1 VYYYIGKYI
10 NIDHMEKV
18 RIMSEEVSPEELLRA
33 LMEESAVSEVGT
45 KITEVLKELS
55 EINQTIE
62 AAIVSS
68 AEGLPVAWYAKSPN
82 ILKEE
87 GRVAAAVTVIF
98 STSERNSMDLGKGHV
113 EHIVVRTNEG
123 NIILQLINED
133 YILAVVTNPEAKLGV
148 VRRDMKQAS
157 KKILDIINSI

>member
-1 VYYYIGKYI
+1 
-10 NIDHMEKV
+10 
-18 RIMSEEVSPEELLRA
+18 MSEEVSPEELLRA

-133 YILAVVTNPEAKLGV
+133 YILAVVTSPEAKLGV

-157 KKILDIINSI
+157 KKIIEIINSI

>member
-1 VYYYIGKYI
+1 
-10 NIDHMEKV
+10 
-18 RIMSEEVSPEELLRA
+18 MSEEVSPEELLRA

-113 EHIVVRTNEG
+113 EHIVVRTDEG

-133 YILAVVTNPEAKLGV
+133 YILAVVTSPEAKLGV

-157 KKILDIINSI
+157 KKIIEIINSI

>member
-1 VYYYIGKYI
+1 MYYYIGKYI

>member
-1 VYYYIGKYI
+1 MYYYIGKYI
-10 NIDHMEKV
+10 IIDHLEKV

-113 EHIVVRTNEG
+113 EHIVVRTDEG

-133 YILAVVTNPEAKLGV
+133 YILAVVTSPEAKLGV

>member
-1 VYYYIGKYI
+1 
-10 NIDHMEKV
+10 
-18 RIMSEEVSPEELLRA
+18 MSEEVSPEELLRA

-98 STSERNSMDLGKGHV
+98 STSERNSMDPGKGHV
-113 EHIVVRTNEG
+113 EHIVVRTDEG

-133 YILAVVTNPEAKLGV
+133 YILAVVTSPEAKLGV

-157 KKILDIINSI
+157 KKIIEIINSI